1 MVALRRPLAAGALAG
16 AVAGATVCAL
26 QALLRLALDLP
37 SAAELIGDRVAE
49 RIPVRPFLDVLDA
62 LGGYNRV
69 KALSVAATIAGTLAL
84 GAAGGVLYARKAG
97 REEQARASGR
107 IELPGSAVVR
117 LLVAVTL
124 GWVVWP
130 RHCGPCSGLTPAVS
144 RQRRLA
150 PPTSPPWV
158 WRRRHTSSCSWRAN
172 G

>member
-1 MVALRRPLAAGALAG
+1 M
-16 AVAGATVCAL
+16 
-26 QALLRLALDLP
+26 
-37 SAAELIGDRVAE
+37 
-49 RIPVRPFLDVLDA
+49 LDA

-69 KALSVAATIAGTLAL
+69 KALSVAATIAATVAL

-117 LLVAVTL
+117 LLIAVTL
-124 GWVVWP
+124 GWVVVAAALWP
-130 RHCGPCSGLTPAVS
+130 LLGTYAGGEQAT
-144 RQRRLA
+144 RLA